1 MKKKTPGVIERPKGS
16 GTFYVRIRHRGQDR
30 LIRVGSRA
38 QGRAL
43 YTRLQAEILEGRY
56 QPEHTRPL
64 TLKTWI
70 HRCLEGSINRDQQH
84 EKQRSL
90 YWIDIFGHRLL
101 TEITTE
107 EIRRHQAKMS
117 ASAQWKPATINRYL
131 SALRRMLTLA
141 VNDGKLLRHPMK
153 GIKFFP
159 EAQQDRYFTDEE
171 LRTIHQLMEPHTW
184 PGVHFAIETCLRAG
198 EQFSLRWEHI
208 DFGSKSLTIPL
219 SKSNKTRRVPLS
231 DQALS
236 LLRSFDSALESPWVF
251 PHPHH
256 SLQPKPAYLAG
267 RHFDRILRKAG
278 FQGSW
283 HILRHTGA
291 TRRLLAGVDLVTVSK
306 ILGHRN
312 IQTTMRY
319 LHLAQDHMAS
329 AINQGSFVL
338 EETRG
343 NFQSEVG
350 TKTGTNVEIPTLKN
364 VREDGRKT
372 S

>member
-1 MKKKTPGVIERPKGS
+1 MVKKHPGVIERPKGS
-16 GTFYVRIRHRGQDR
+16 GKFYVRIRHRGQDR
-30 LIRVGSRA
+30 LIRVGNRA
-38 QGRAL
+38 QGRAV
-43 YTRLQAEILEGRY
+43 YTRIQAEILEGRY
-56 QPEHTRPL
+56 QPEHTRPV

-84 EKQRSL
+84 ERQRSF
-90 YWIDIFGHRLL
+90 YWIDIFGHRFLNEL
-101 TEITTE
+101 TSE

-117 ASAQWKPATINRYL
+117 ASEQWKPTTINRYL
-131 SALRRMLTLA
+131 SALRRVLTRA

-208 DFGSKSLTIPL
+208 NFDAKTLTIPL

-236 LLRSFDSALESPWVF
+236 ILRSFDSALESPWIF
-251 PHPHH
+251 PHPYDP
-256 SLQPKPAYLAG
+256 LKPQHPHAAG
-267 RHFDRILRKAG
+267 KQFERIVRKAG
-278 FQGSW
+278 LQGSW
-283 HILRHTGA
+283 HTLRHTGA

-306 ILGHRN
+306 ILGHRS

-319 LHLAQDHMAS
+319 LHLVQDHMAS
-329 AINQGSFVL
+329 AINRGSLVLGETEGSFQ
-338 EETRG
+338 G
-343 NFQSEVG
+343 KVG
-350 TKTGTNVEIPTLKN
+350 TKTGTNVGIPK
-364 VREDGRKT
+364 
-372 S
+372 